1 MCERERAI
9 WEKEDRREEEEAFC
23 IPIIPKPAERRLEGI
38 NSALLGRWH
47 PSAHTQTH
55 TLIHRFNGNY
65 HRCRHQHGEPAPKC
79 SAFLF
84 SLSLVKMFNNTELF
98 MASELPYMLTL
109 PKYSTISNAN
119 THCSCSDWI
128 KVKTFN
134 YPASSGTLEPSLSEQ
149 PEYQKLVLN
158 MWLAACRIGCF
169 LLRLLHARRLNI
181 KNLSSVKCFFA
192 VGTSLAVGGWGG
204 EEGGLKI
211 RSPLPKRRNC

>member
-1 MCERERAI
+1 MASI
-9 WEKEDRREEEEAFC
+9 
-23 IPIIPKPAERRLEGI
+23 
-38 NSALLGRWH
+38 
-47 PSAHTQTH
+47 SAHTNTH

-65 HRCRHQHGEPAPKC
+65 HRRRHQHVEPALKC

-84 SLSLVKMFNNTELF
+84 SLSLIKMFNNTELF
-98 MASELPYMLTL
+98 MGSELPYMLTL

-119 THCSCSDWI
+119 THGSCSDWI

-149 PEYQKLVLN
+149 PERNWCWICGSQLVGLD
-158 MWLAACRIGCF
+158 CF

-192 VGTSLAVGGWGG
+192 VGTSLTVGGGA
-204 EEGGLKI
+204 
-211 RSPLPKRRNC
+211 